1 MTTTEQRNTLI
12 QAKLEA
18 HLDLHGFTRCMTM
31 CREPFYKKGDTI
43 VIFTKCAYR
52 IQEMD
57 TSKAFTQASIEA
69 MVKKSVKIAG
79 TYYKDAVIANDRID
93 GLPEKVAS
101 VVYSS

>member
-1 MTTTEQRNTLI
+1 MTVTEQRNTLM

-18 HLDLHGFTRCMTM
+18 HLALHGFARCMTM

-57 TSKAFTQASIEA
+57 TSRAFTQASIEA
-69 MVKKSVKIAG
+69 MAKKGTKVAG
-79 TYYKDAVIANDRID
+79 TYYKDVVINDRIAS
-93 GLPEKVAS
+93 LPDKVAS
-101 VVYSS
+101 VIYD